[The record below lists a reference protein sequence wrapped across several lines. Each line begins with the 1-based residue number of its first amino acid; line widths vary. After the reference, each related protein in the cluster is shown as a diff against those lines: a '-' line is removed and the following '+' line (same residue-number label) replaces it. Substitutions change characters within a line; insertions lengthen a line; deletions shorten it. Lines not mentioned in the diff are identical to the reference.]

1 LIEKTFRLRVVSA
14 MKAFDPNYAEWQV
27 PVTYRALTVEEKPIP
42 ALPMVRHGVPVA
54 RLNATD
60 EPTALCHAG
69 DLPGV
74 LAASSHPT
82 LAAASLHPGK
92 SEI

>member
-1 LIEKTFRLRVVSA
+1 MRVVSA

-42 ALPMVRHGVPVA
+42 VLPSVKHGVPTERVKVM
-54 RLNATD
+54 D
-60 EPTALCHAG
+60 EPIVPRAAS
-69 DLPGV
+69 DSPGV

-82 LAAASLHPGK
+82 FAAAPLHPRK